1 MLQFET
7 CCSLLSV
14 SSMETTAAIAKL
26 VAIISAC
33 WAIVSG
39 VGAWKREFIGKR
51 KIELAEHV
59 LAKFF
64 EVRDAISF
72 IRNPFSNTSEG
83 STRERREGETKEES
97 ELLDRGYVV
106 FERFHKREQCFVEFS
121 TLKYRFMASFG
132 HEAGNAFNEVT
143 KIVNSIFVS
152 ARMLS
157 THYWQRQGRVAMA
170 EDEFKKHLDEMHRHE
185 ARYWEIGP
193 DDEVNTQLG
202 EVQKVLEK
210 VTAPCFQEPVSWYQ
224 QILRTVMLWAKKLFK
239 GVREKPHAA

>member
-1 MLQFET
+1 
-7 CCSLLSV
+7 
-14 SSMETTAAIAKL
+14 METIATIAKL
-26 VAIISAC
+26 AAIVSAC

-51 KIELAEHV
+51 KIELAEQV

-64 EVRDAISF
+64 EVRDAVSF

-83 STRERREGETKEES
+83 NTRERREGETKEES

-106 FERFHKREQCFVEFS
+106 FERFHKREQPFVELS

-132 HEAGNAFNEVT
+132 HDTGGAFNEVT

-152 ARMLS
+152 ARALS
-157 THYWQRQGRVAMA
+157 THYWQRQGRVAMT

-193 DDEVNTQLG
+193 DDEINKQLD
-202 EVQKVLEK
+202 EVQVYLEQ
-210 VTAPCFQEPVSWYQ
+210 VTAPCFQEPVSWYKRVLQ
-224 QILRTVMLWAKKLFK
+224 KATLRSNKSFK
-239 GVREKPHAA
+239 RTREKSRAV

>member
-1 MLQFET
+1 
-7 CCSLLSV
+7 
-14 SSMETTAAIAKL
+14 MESIATIAKL

-51 KIELAEHV
+51 KIELAEQV

-64 EVRDAISF
+64 EVRDAVSF
-72 IRNPFSNTSEG
+72 IRSPFSNTLEG
-83 STRERREGETKEES
+83 NTRERREGETKAES
-97 ELLDRGYVV
+97 ELLDPGYVV

-132 HEAGNAFNEVT
+132 HDAGGAFNEVT

-157 THYWQRQGRVAMA
+157 THYWQRQGRVAMT

-185 ARYWEIGP
+185 ARYWEISP
-193 DDEVNTQLG
+193 DDEINKQLS
-202 EVQKVLEK
+202 EVQSFLEQ
-210 VTAPCFQEPVSWYQ
+210 VTAPCFQEPVSWYRRA
-224 QILRTVMLWAKKLFK
+224 LRKVTHWVNKPFK
-239 GVREKPHAA
+239 RTREKPHAV